1 MEVGEKEKKARS
13 SIVRSKEKECSCISS
28 SSLMRIL
35 LRYMIKERHKGSLE
49 ADILI
54 RNKEIK
60 YGVREKL
67 HTITYWCVSVR
78 ICLSDPF
85 LPPCGQRMPWFFFY
99 FFKICGRDWNQWKY
113 TLFTQI
119 LNCRLCGTLQFEIW
133 VGCFYF
139 TSLAKVWDEFFCCFQ

>member
-1 MEVGEKEKKARS
+1 MEVGEREKKARS

-28 SSLMRIL
+28 HQATWIL
-35 LRYMIKERHKGSLE
+35 LHCMIKERHKGSLE

-60 YGVREKL
+60 YGSGREVAYNYVLVCERKDL
-67 HTITYWCVSVR
+67 FEWPIFAPLWTMYAMI
-78 ICLSDPF
+78 
-85 LPPCGQRMPWFFFY
+85 FY

>member
-85 LPPCGQRMPWFFFY
+85 LPPCGQCMP
-99 FFKICGRDWNQWKY
+99 
-113 TLFTQI
+113 
-119 LNCRLCGTLQFEIW
+119 
-133 VGCFYF
+133 
-139 TSLAKVWDEFFCCFQ
+139 